1 MAEAFLFDL
10 AIKIMTML
18 GSHTIQEIGLYYG
31 FKDELHK
38 LNRMVSTIKV
48 VLLHAEELS
57 SENLQVKEWLS
68 MLKDAFYDA
77 DDLLD
82 ELSLKAL
89 QKQVMTGTRMAKEV
103 RLFFS
108 SSNPFAYGLKMAHK
122 IKAIRETLAEI
133 AENKKFFLEERHEER
148 RIAANKARDQVHS
161 SPPEVVVG
169 REHDKEAIIELLM
182 KSSDEEN
189 VSIIPIIGIGGLGK
203 TTLAQ
208 LVYNDE
214 KVKGQFEPKA
224 WACVS
229 DNFDVKLI
237 VEKILES
244 VSRQKPNCS
253 EMDALKSLLH
263 EKIIGKKY
271 LIVLDDIWNEDSEK
285 WNRLKD
291 LLVGG
296 ARGNKIIITTRLRK
310 VAELA
315 RPIAMYELQG
325 LPKSE
330 SWSLFEKIAFK
341 RGQVVSQSH
350 EDIGR
355 EIVAKCW
362 GVPLAIRTIGS
373 LLYFK
378 DSESEWLSFK
388 SKELSKV
395 DQCES
400 DILPTLKLSYNY
412 LPSHL
417 KQCFAYCALFP
428 KDYKIDIDMLI
439 HLWMAQGYVKPSDP
453 SQCLINVGLE
463 YFGDLLWR
471 SFFQEVEKDDFGNY
485 TTCKIHD
492 LMHDLAMSVAGEEC
506 ASSNFEVGYT
516 NEKICHISFVCDWR
530 SHLKPS
536 MFNKT
541 NKVRT
546 FLLLNSGSFLGNEEL
561 CHSIFHNMR
570 RLRVLD
576 LYGLD
581 LNTLPFSVEKLKHLR
596 YLDLSRN
603 RSIKKLPDSIT
614 KLQNLQVLK
623 LAGCRELIHLPKDT
637 RRLVNLRCLD
647 LGFCLGL
654 THMPRGIGQLSSLEG
669 LSRFVVAKD
678 NTVCSGL
685 GELQG
690 LNNLRGELKIVNL
703 GYVKNGKS
711 EFKAAN
717 LKEKQHLQ
725 SLALEWN
732 KDGDDSEGAND
743 VENDEMELEA
753 LRPHQN
759 LKELSLEFYRG
770 VKFPSWISSLTN
782 LMSIR
787 FCSCKSIKRLPPFDQ
802 LLSLQSLYISGL
814 TNLEYIVTDGGSS
827 SFFPSLTRLYLY
839 HCPNLKG
846 WLTCVRNDGT
856 ADLLRFPCLSI
867 LYFHNCP
874 NLTSMPLVPSL
885 EKLEFVGGGGK
896 QLEHI
901 IKMIISAS
909 QSSSFSS
916 SSSSSSFPISQFKD
930 LSIYEVED
938 LEFLPELLFN
948 LTSLQSLSI
957 LSCQKITTLSRD
969 ENDKGMQ
976 WQGLQNLR
984 SLEFYDNGSLV
995 SLPKGLQ
1002 YATTLHRL
1010 DIEDCPNLMS
1020 LAEGMDNLTELQILR
1035 ILRCPQLEAKCEKNV
1050 GEDWPKVAHI
1060 PNIYIN
1066 GEEIQRNL

>member
-1 MAEAFLFDL
+1 
-10 AIKIMTML
+10 
-18 GSHTIQEIGLYYG
+18 
-31 FKDELHK
+31 
-38 LNRMVSTIKV
+38 
-48 VLLHAEELS
+48 
-57 SENLQVKEWLS
+57 

-108 SSNPFAYGLKMAHK
+108 ISNPFAYGLKMAHK
-122 IKAIRETLAEI
+122 IKAIRERLDEI
-133 AENKKFFLEERHEER
+133 AENRKFFLEERHEER
-148 RIAANKARDQVHS
+148 RIAANKGRDQTHS
-161 SPPEVVVG
+161 FPPEVVVG
-169 REHDKEAIIELLM
+169 REHDKEAIIELLL
-182 KSSDEEN
+182 KSNDEEN

-214 KVKGQFEPKA
+214 KVKGQFELKA

-244 VSRQKPNCS
+244 VSCQKPNSS

-296 ARGNKIIITTRLRK
+296 ARGSKIIITTRLRK

-355 EIVAKCW
+355 EIVAKCL

-378 DSESEWLSFK
+378 DPESEWLSFE

-428 KDYKIDIDMLI
+428 KDYKIDVDVLI
-439 HLWMAQGYVKPSDP
+439 HLWMAQGYVKSSDP
-453 SQCLINVGLE
+453 SQCLIDVGLE

-471 SFFQEVEKDDFGNY
+471 SFFQEVEKDDLGNY
-485 TTCKIHD
+485 RTCKMHD
-492 LMHDLAMSVAGEEC
+492 LMHDLAMSVVGEEC
-506 ASSNFEVGYT
+506 TSSNFEVGYT
-516 NEKICHISFVCDWR
+516 NEKTRHISFKIDWL
-530 SHLKPS
+530 SHAEVILPS
-536 MFNKT
+536 MLKA

-546 FLLLNSGSFLGNEEL
+546 FLLTFGQRERKPQIKNYAT
-561 CHSIFHNMR
+561 
-570 RLRVLD
+570 VLD
-576 LYGLD
+576 LRGLEMKYV
-581 LNTLPFSVEKLKHLR
+581 PPSVEKLKHLR
-596 YLDLSRN
+596 YLDLSEN
-603 RSIKKLPDSIT
+603 PSIKTLPDSIT
-614 KLQNLQVLK
+614 KLQNLQILK
-623 LAGCRELIHLPKDT
+623 LVECMALEQLPKDM

-647 LGFCLGL
+647 LRYCFWL
-654 THMPRGIGQLSSLEG
+654 THMPRGIGQLSSLER

-703 GYVKNGKS
+703 RYVKNGTS

-725 SLALEWN
+725 ILELVWN
-732 KDGDDSEGAND
+732 EDGDDSEGAND
-743 VENDEMELEA
+743 VENDEMGLEA

-782 LMSIR
+782 LMSIC
-787 FCSCKSIKRLPPFDQ
+787 FCSCKSIKRFPPFDQ
-802 LLSLQSLYISGL
+802 LLSLKSLCISGL
-814 TNLEYIVTDGGSS
+814 TNLEYIDTDGGSS
-827 SFFPSLTRLYLY
+827 SFFPSLTQLYLTN
-839 HCPNLKG
+839 CPNLKG
-846 WLTCVRNDGT
+846 WLTCMRNDGT
-856 ADLLRFPCLSI
+856 ADLLRFPCLSF
-867 LYFHNCP
+867 LYIHNCP

-885 EKLEFVGGGGK
+885 ERLHFRGSGGNP
-896 QLEHI
+896 LEHI

-909 QSSSFSS
+909 QSSSFSF
-916 SSSSSSFPISQFKD
+916 SSSSSSFPISQFKY

-948 LTSLQSLSI
+948 LASLQSLTI
-957 LSCQKITTLSRD
+957 QNCQKITTLSRD

-984 SLEFYDNGSLV
+984 SLYLWFNRNLV

-1010 DIEDCPNLMS
+1010 DIGVCPNLMS
-1020 LAEGMDNLTELQILR
+1020 LPEWMDNLTELQFLWIR
-1035 ILRCPQLEAKCEKNV
+1035 GCPQLSAKCEKNV

-1060 PNIYIN
+1060 PNISIN
-1066 GEEIQRNL
+1066 GKVIQRSL

>member
-1 MAEAFLFDL
+1 
-10 AIKIMTML
+10 
-18 GSHTIQEIGLYYG
+18 
-31 FKDELHK
+31 
-38 LNRMVSTIKV
+38 
-48 VLLHAEELS
+48 
-57 SENLQVKEWLS
+57 

-122 IKAIRETLAEI
+122 IKAIRERLDEI
-133 AENKKFFLEERHEER
+133 AENRKFFLEERHEER
-148 RIAANKARDQVHS
+148 RIAANKGRDQTHS
-161 SPPEVVVG
+161 FPPEVVVG
-169 REHDKEAIIELLM
+169 REHDKEAIIELLL
-182 KSSDEEN
+182 KSNDEEN

-214 KVKGQFEPKA
+214 KVKGQFELKA

-244 VSRQKPNCS
+244 VSRQKPNSS

-296 ARGNKIIITTRLRK
+296 ARGSKIIITTRLRK

-315 RPIAMYELQG
+315 RPIAMHELQG

-355 EIVAKCW
+355 EIVAKCL

-378 DSESEWLSFK
+378 DSESEWLSFE

-428 KDYKIDIDMLI
+428 KDYKIDVDVLI
-439 HLWMAQGYVKPSDP
+439 HLWMAQGYVKSSDP
-453 SQCLINVGLE
+453 SQCLIDVGLE

-471 SFFQEVEKDDFGNY
+471 SFFQEVEKDDLGNY
-485 TTCKIHD
+485 RTCKMHD
-492 LMHDLAMSVAGEEC
+492 LMHDLAMSVVGEEC
-506 ASSNFEVGYT
+506 TSSNFEVGYT
-516 NEKICHISFVCDWR
+516 NEKTRHISFKIDWL
-530 SHLKPS
+530 SHAEVILPS
-536 MFNKT
+536 MLKA

-546 FLLLNSGSFLGNEEL
+546 FLLTFGQRERKPQIKKL
-561 CHSIFHNMR
+561 CNVMFTKLR
-570 RLRVLD
+570 CLRVLD
-576 LYGLD
+576 LRGLEMKYV
-581 LNTLPFSVEKLKHLR
+581 PPSVEKLKHLR
-596 YLDLSRN
+596 YLDLSEN
-603 RSIKKLPDSIT
+603 PSIKTLPDSIT
-614 KLQNLQVLK
+614 KLQNLQILK
-623 LAGCRELIHLPKDT
+623 LIGCYGLIHLPKDT
-637 RRLVNLRCLD
+637 TRLVNLRCLD
-647 LGFCLGL
+647 LRYCFGL
-654 THMPRGIGQLSSLEG
+654 THMPRGIGQLSSLER
-669 LSRFVVAKD
+669 LLRFVVAMD

-690 LNNLRGELKIVNL
+690 LNNLRGELNIVNL
-703 GYVKNGKS
+703 RYVKNGTS

-725 SLALEWN
+725 SLALKWN
-732 KDGDDSEGAND
+732 EDGDDIEGAND
-743 VENDEMELEA
+743 VENDEMGLEA

-759 LKELSLEFYRG
+759 LKDLSLYSYRG
-770 VKFPSWISSLTN
+770 VKFPGWISSLTN

-802 LLSLQSLYISGL
+802 LLSLKSLCISGL
-814 TNLEYIVTDGGSS
+814 TNLEYIDTDGGSS
-827 SFFPSLTRLYLY
+827 SFFPSLTQLYLFD
-839 HCPNLKG
+839 CPNLKG
-846 WLTCVRNDGT
+846 WLTCLRNDGT
-856 ADLLRFPCLSI
+856 ADLPRFPCLSI
-867 LYFHNCP
+867 LYIDNCP
-874 NLTSMPLVPSL
+874 NLTSMPLLPSL
-885 EKLEFVGGGGK
+885 ETLHFSGSGGK

-909 QSSSFSS
+909 QSSPSS
-916 SSSSSSFPISQFKD
+916 SSSSSSFSFPISQFKD
-930 LSIYEVED
+930 LTIEEVED

-948 LTSLQSLSI
+948 LTSLQSLI
-957 LSCQKITTLSRD
+957 VNSCTNITTLSRA
-969 ENDKGMQ
+969 ENDKGTQ
-976 WQGLQNLR
+976 WQALKNLR
-984 SLEFYDNGSLV
+984 SLRLHNNLNLV
-995 SLPKGLQ
+995 SLPRGLR
-1002 YATTLHRL
+1002 YATTLHVL
-1010 DIEDCPNLMS
+1010 EISDCRNLMS
-1020 LAEGMDNLTELQILR
+1020 LPEGMDNLTALQFLYIN
-1035 ILRCPQLEAKCEKNV
+1035 RCPNLSEKFEKNG
-1050 GEDWPKVAHI
+1050 GENWPEVTHF
-1060 PNIYIN
+1060 PNISIN
-1066 GEEIQRNL
+1066 HKVIRGNG